1 MQTFLASAGSYP
13 RIGDEPKQQRLRK
26 AYGHWERGEITAEGF
41 QKIQQTMV
49 KAAIREQEEAGL
61 DLVTD
66 GQIRWYDPISH
77 LAGKLEGVK
86 INGLLRFFDTNFYF
100 RQPVITAKLQWKGP
114 WILEEFNFARKISKK
129 SVKSV
134 LTGPYTMAK
143 LSIIQTAAYTHLQD
157 LVMDFAE
164 LMSRE
169 VEGLAR
175 AGATMIQIDEP
186 AIIRHPNDFAILRE
200 AIAVLA
206 GKKGNSKLALYAYFG
221 DATPLYDQL
230 QSLPVEILGLDFTY
244 SPQLADRIG
253 RDGSDKRLGL
263 GLIDGR
269 NTRLETKEEIFKLLN
284 KILPRLKGDVCYLN
298 PSCGLEYLPRDKAYR
313 KLANMVKLKRLF
325 EERGVRR

>member
-1 MQTFLASAGSYP
+1 METCLASSGSYP

-26 AYGHWERGEITAEGF
+26 AYGRWERGEITAEGF
-41 QKIQQTMV
+41 EKIEQTMI

-100 RQPVITAKLQWKGP
+100 RQPIITGKLQWKGP
-114 WILEEFNFARKISKK
+114 WIQEEFAFARKISKK
-129 SVKSV
+129 LVKPV

-143 LSIIQTAAYTHLQD
+143 LSIIQTDAYHHLQD
-157 LVMDFAE
+157 LVLDFAE

-169 VEGLAR
+169 IVGLAR
-175 AGATMIQIDEP
+175 AGATLIQIDEP
-186 AIIRHPNDFAILRE
+186 AIIRHPNDYAILRE
-200 AIAVLA
+200 ATAVLA
-206 GKKGNSKLALYAYFG
+206 GKKGNSKLALYTYFG
-221 DATPLYDQL
+221 DAAPLYDQL
-230 QSLPVEILGLDFTY
+230 QDLPVEILGLDFTY
-244 SPQLADRIG
+244 SPQLADRVG
-253 RDGSDKRLGL
+253 RDGSDKQLGL

-269 NTRLETKEEIFKLLN
+269 NTRLEAKEEIFKLLN
-284 KILPRLKGDVCYLN
+284 KVLPRLKGDVCYLN

-313 KLANMVKLKRLF
+313 KLANMVKLKKLF

>member
-1 MQTFLASAGSYP
+1 METCLASAGSYP
-13 RIGDEPKQQRLRK
+13 RIGDEPRDQRLRK
-26 AYGHWERGEITAEGF
+26 AYGRWERGEITAGGF
-41 QKIQQTMV
+41 ETIQQSMV
-49 KAAIREQEEAGL
+49 KAAIREQEEVGL

-100 RQPVITAKLQWKGP
+100 RQPVITEKLQWKGP
-114 WILEEFNFARKISKK
+114 WVQDEFAFAKKIAKK
-129 SVKSV
+129 PVKPI
-134 LTGPYTMAK
+134 LTGPYTLAK
-143 LSIIQTAAYTHLQD
+143 LSIVQTDAYPHLQD
-157 LVMDFAE
+157 LVMVFTE

-169 VEGLAR
+169 IEGLVR

-200 AIAVLA
+200 AITALA
-206 GKKGNSKLALYAYFG
+206 RKKANSKLALYTYFG
-221 DATPLYDQL
+221 DAAPLYDRL
-230 QSLPVEILGLDFTY
+230 QGLPVEVLGLDFTY

-263 GLIDGR
+263 GFVDGR
-269 NTRLETKEEIFKLLN
+269 NTRLETKEEVFKLLN

-313 KLANMVKLKRLF
+313 KLANMVKLKKMF